1 MYYSLIVPYLCEEKQ
16 MDIKINLN
24 DMKYRYEVYQLF
36 NIYFSL
42 YNIKFVDKDEDYIV
56 NIDEKKLEF
65 IHKHYF
71 KEESIGEN
79 IKHSLRRFLF
89 MCLRDITKENYPWG
103 ILIGIRHSKIAL
115 KLLKEGNNEEEVMH
129 IFKENYLAYEDKAR
143 LCIEVAKAEEKIV
156 NTKKNNISIYIGM
169 AFCPTKCIYCSF
181 TSNPIAVHRKMVAPY
196 IDALIKEINAIKVYV
211 EQKKLN
217 IECVYFGGGTPTSVD
232 DDDFSTVMKE
242 IYESFVKDKNV
253 KEFTVECGRPDSI
266 NRNKLEIMKKY
277 FVDRI
282 SINPQTMNNDTL
294 KLIGRN
300 HSAEDIIKKFK
311 LAREVG
317 FDDINMDLIIGLPGE
332 GHKEF
337 INTKNEILK
346 LKPDSITIHGLAL
359 KRGSTMYENFVLK
372 KGIEVTPQEEI
383 IAMYEETKKL
393 ANELELL
400 PYYMY
405 RQKNMVGNMENL
417 GYAKEGSEGIYN
429 IQMIEERQTIIAL
442 GAAAVSKVIFLEED
456 RLERFPNLKDL
467 HEYIS
472 RIDEMIQG
480 KIKLLDT
487 LYN

>member
-1 MYYSLIVPYLCEEKQ
+1 MQRGLVGSE
-16 MDIKINLN
+16 
-24 DMKYRYEVYQLF
+24 
-36 NIYFSL
+36 
-42 YNIKFVDKDEDYIV
+42 
-56 NIDEKKLEF
+56 
-65 IHKHYF
+65 
-71 KEESIGEN
+71 
-79 IKHSLRRFLF
+79 
-89 MCLRDITKENYPWG
+89 MCIRD
-103 ILIGIRHSKIAL
+103 S
-115 KLLKEGNNEEEVMH
+115 
-129 IFKENYLAYEDKAR
+129 
-143 LCIEVAKAEEKIV
+143 
-156 NTKKNNISIYIGM
+156 
-169 AFCPTKCIYCSF
+169 
-181 TSNPIAVHRKMVAPY
+181 PIAVHRKMVAPY